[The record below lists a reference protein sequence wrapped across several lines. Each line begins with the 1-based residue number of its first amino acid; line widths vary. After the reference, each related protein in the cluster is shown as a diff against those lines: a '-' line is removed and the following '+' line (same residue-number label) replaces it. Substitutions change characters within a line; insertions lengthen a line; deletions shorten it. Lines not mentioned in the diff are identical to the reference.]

1 MTMNSTISSKNSA
14 DRKGYMNK
22 YLKTLE
28 LDKIL
33 QMLAEHASNAETRR
47 MALALR
53 PDNDLERVRYE
64 CLKTSQAL
72 ELSVQYGTPPF
83 SDFKDVTSAAARA
96 ASGAVISLR
105 DLMDIAVML
114 RQIKALADWYSHCE
128 NVETELS
135 YLFSR
140 LQPNDWLLEKL
151 ERSIISETEISDAA
165 SPELAAIRRKIN
177 KAGMQLRETLDKMV
191 KNKTTQQYLQES
203 SVTIRDGRFVLP
215 VKSEYRG
222 QVSGLIH
229 DTSATG
235 QTIFIEPMAIVEANN
250 DIRILE
256 GKEQEEIERII
267 RQLCRDC
274 GDYSEILKENYKVCT
289 ELNLYF
295 AKSNLAARL
304 KCSLPGITDDG
315 VIFLKKARHPLL
327 DRNKAVPIDLS
338 LGEDYQTLIITGPN
352 TGGKTVALKTAGL
365 LSAMVMCGLLIPV
378 ADGSRISLFD
388 HILADI
394 GDSQSIE
401 QNLSTFSSHTN
412 KVIEI
417 LGTADES
424 SLVLLDELG
433 SGTDPVE
440 GAALAVAIIRRLMS
454 SGAKVMVTTHY
465 QELKVFAID
474 SPDVENASCEFDI
487 DTLRPT
493 YRLIVGSPG
502 KSNAFA
508 ISESLGMPKDIID
521 DAKSSVSEA
530 NSRLEDVIG
539 KLEAARLELE
549 HQKDDI
555 SRLKAQTK
563 EHEETI
569 RKEREQLEAAKA
581 DEMEKARLRAMT
593 IIEQTKAESNELL
606 DELEKLRKEKDKKD
620 FSSNVS
626 GMKSRTKQ
634 SFNKMYDTAN
644 PVDGRDP
651 NEGYVL
657 PRKLKRGDTVYV
669 VDLQRKGIVSGEPD
683 GSDFVF
689 VQMGVM
695 KTKMNIS
702 RLRLEEPPKVT
713 VGNKPAKKNRNMNKV
728 GVKAE
733 RRGRMELD
741 IRGCACNDGVY
752 QLDSFIDQAVM
763 SNISTVTIIHGK
775 GTGLL
780 RSAVHKRLK
789 SHPSVK
795 SFRLGVFGEGEDGV
809 TVAELK

>member
-1 MTMNSTISSKNSA
+1 M
-14 DRKGYMNK
+14 DK

-33 QMLAEHASNAETRR
+33 DMLAELTSNEETRR
-47 MALALR
+47 MALEIR

-64 CLKTSQAL
+64 CLKTSQAFS
-72 ELSVQYGTPPF
+72 LSVQFGTPPF
-83 SDFKDVTSAAARA
+83 SNFKDISTVAARA

-105 DLMDIAVML
+105 DLMDIAAML

-151 ERSIISETEISDAA
+151 ERSIISDNEIADAA

-177 KAGMQLRETLDKMV
+177 RAGMRLRETLDKMI

-203 SVTIRDGRFVLP
+203 NVTIRDGRFVLP

-222 QVSGLIH
+222 QVSGLVH

-274 GDYSEILKENYKVCT
+274 GDYAEILTENYKVCT

-295 AKSNLAARL
+295 AKSNLAAKL
-304 KCSLPGITDDG
+304 NCSLPEITDDG
-315 VIFLKKARHPLL
+315 KMHLKKARHPLISKS
-327 DRNKAVPIDLS
+327 KAVPVDIS
-338 LGEDYQTLIITGPN
+338 LGEDYQALIITGPN
-352 TGGKTVALKTAGL
+352 TGGKTVSLKTAGL
-365 LSAMVMCGLLIPV
+365 LAAMTMCGLLIPC
-378 ADGSRISLFD
+378 ADGSSISVYD

-417 LGTADES
+417 LGTADEK

-440 GAALAVAIIRRLMS
+440 GAVLAISIIRRLMEN
-454 SGAKVMVTTHY
+454 GAKIMVTTHY

-474 SPDVENASCEFDI
+474 SSGVENASCEFDI
-487 DTLRPT
+487 ETLRPT

-508 ISESLGMPKDIID
+508 ISESLGMPSDIIS
-521 DAKSSVSEA
+521 DAKSRVSEA
-530 NSRLEDVIG
+530 NSRLEEVIG
-539 KLEAARLELE
+539 KLEASRIELE
-549 HQKDDI
+549 RQKEEI
-555 SRLKAQTK
+555 SRLRAETAA
-563 EHEETI
+563 HEEAI
-569 RKEREQLEAAKA
+569 RREREEIEAAKA
-581 DEMEKARLRAMT
+581 DELEKARLRAMT
-593 IIEQTKAESNELL
+593 IIEQTKAESNELI

-620 FSSNVS
+620 FSANVS
-626 GMKSRTKQ
+626 GMKSKTKQ

-644 PVDGRDP
+644 PVEKRDP

-657 PRKLKRGDTVYV
+657 PRKLRRGDTVYV
-669 VDLQRKGIVSGEPD
+669 VDLQRKGIISGDPD

-702 RLRLEEPPKVT
+702 RLRLEEPQKVT
-713 VGNKPAKKNRNMNKV
+713 VGSKPLRPNRKMNKI

-733 RRGRMELD
+733 RRGKMELD
-741 IRGCACNDGVY
+741 IRGCACDDGVY
-752 QLDSFIDQAVM
+752 QLDAFIDQAVM

-780 RSAVHKRLK
+780 RQAVHKRLK

-795 SFRLGVFGEGEDGV
+795 SFRLGLFGEGEDGV

>member
-1 MTMNSTISSKNSA
+1 
-14 DRKGYMNK
+14 MNK

-33 QMLAEHASNAETRR
+33 EMLAELASNEATRK
-47 MALALR
+47 MALELR
-53 PDNDLERVRYE
+53 PDCDLERVRYE

-72 ELSVQYGTPPF
+72 ELSVQFGTPPF
-83 SDFKDVTSAAARA
+83 SSFKDVTSTAARA
-96 ASGAVISLR
+96 RSGAVISLR
-105 DLMDIAVML
+105 DLMDIAAML
-114 RQIKALADWYSHCE
+114 RQIKGLADWYKHCE
-128 NVETELS
+128 NIETELS

-151 ERSIISETEISDAA
+151 ERSIISENEIADAA

-177 KAGMQLRETLDKMV
+177 RAGMQLRETLDKMV
-191 KNKTTQQYLQES
+191 KSKTTQQYLQES

-215 VKSEYRG
+215 VKSEHRS
-222 QVSGLIH
+222 QISGLIH

-250 DIRILE
+250 DIRILQ

-267 RQLCRDC
+267 CELCRDC
-274 GDYSEILKENYKVCT
+274 GDYADILAENYKICT

-295 AKSNLAARL
+295 AKSNLAAKL
-304 KCSLPGITDDG
+304 KCSLPEITDDG
-315 VIFLKKARHPLL
+315 KIYLKKARHPLI
-327 DRNKAVPIDLS
+327 DKNKAVPIELS
-338 LGEDYQTLIITGPN
+338 LGEEYRTLIITGPN

-365 LSAMVMCGLLIPV
+365 LSAMTMCGLLIPV
-378 ADGSRISLFD
+378 ADGSRISVFS

-417 LGTADES
+417 LGTADEN

-440 GAALAVAIIRRLMS
+440 GAALAIAVIRRLMEN
-454 SGAKVMVTTHY
+454 GAKIMVTTHY

-474 SPDVENASCEFDI
+474 SPNVQNASCEFDI
-487 DTLRPT
+487 ATLRPT

-508 ISESLGMPKDIID
+508 ISESLGMPSDIIE
-521 DAKSSVSEA
+521 DARSRVSDA
-530 NSRLEDVIG
+530 NTRLEEVIG
-539 KLEAARLELE
+539 KLEASRLELE
-549 HQKDDI
+549 REKEQIAKLRI
-555 SRLKAQTK
+555 EAQ
-563 EHEETI
+563 EHEKAL
-569 RKEREQLEAAKA
+569 RKEREELEAAKS
-581 DEMEKARLRAMT
+581 DELEKARLRAMT

-606 DELEKLRKEKDKKD
+606 DELEKLRREKDKKD

-626 GMKSRTKQ
+626 GMKSKAKQ
-634 SFNKMYDTAN
+634 SFNKMFDTAN
-644 PVDGRDP
+644 PVDKRDP

-669 VDLQRKGIVSGEPD
+669 VDLQRKGIISGDPD
-683 GSDFVF
+683 GSEFVF

-702 RLRLEEPPKVT
+702 RLRLEEPEKVT
-713 VGNKPAKKNRNMNKV
+713 YNNKNKPSRKVGRV

-733 RRGRMELD
+733 RRGKMELD
-741 IRGCACNDGVY
+741 IRGSACDDGVY
-752 QLDSFIDQAVM
+752 ELDAFIDQAVM

-780 RSAVHKRLK
+780 RKAVHQRLR

-795 SFRLGVFGEGEDGV
+795 NFRLGLFGEGEDGV
-809 TVAELK
+809 TVVELK

>member
-1 MTMNSTISSKNSA
+1 
-14 DRKGYMNK
+14 MNK

-33 QMLAEHASNAETRR
+33 EMLAVLTSNDAARKA
-47 MALALR
+47 ALALR
-53 PDNDLERVRYE
+53 PDSDLERTRYE

-72 ELSVQYGTPPF
+72 NLSVQFGTPPF
-83 SDFKDVTSAAARA
+83 SRFKDITSAAARA
-96 ASGAVISLR
+96 KSGAVISLR
-105 DLMDIAVML
+105 DLMDIAAML
-114 RQIKALADWYSHCE
+114 RQIKELADWYSRCE
-128 NVETELS
+128 NIETELS
-135 YLFSR
+135 YLFSQ
-140 LQPNDWLLEKL
+140 LQPNDWLLDKL
-151 ERSIISETEISDAA
+151 DRSIISDNEIADAA
-165 SPELAAIRRKIN
+165 SPELTAIRRKIN
-177 KAGMQLRETLDKMV
+177 RAGMQLRETLDKMI

-215 VKSEYRG
+215 VKSEYRS
-222 QVSGLIH
+222 QVSGLVH

-267 RQLCRDC
+267 RELCRDC
-274 GDYSEILKENYKVCT
+274 GDYADILCENYKICV

-304 KCSLPGITDDG
+304 NCSLPEITDDG
-315 VIFLKKARHPLL
+315 KINLKKARHPLL
-327 DRNKAVPIDLS
+327 DKDKAVPVNLS
-338 LGEDYQTLIITGPN
+338 LGEEYQSLIITGPN

-365 LSAMVMCGLLIPV
+365 LCAMIMCGLLIPV
-378 ADGSRISLFD
+378 ADGSRISVFK

-417 LGTADES
+417 LKTADEE

-440 GAALAVAIIRRLMS
+440 GAALAVSVIRRLMEN
-454 SGAKVMVTTHY
+454 GAKIMVTTHY

-487 DTLRPT
+487 KTLRPT

-508 ISESLGMPKDIID
+508 ISAGLGMPRDIIEDAKRRVD
-521 DAKSSVSEA
+521 DA
-530 NSRLEDVIG
+530 NMRLEEVIG
-539 KLEAARLELE
+539 KLEASRMELE
-549 HQKDDI
+549 KQKEDI
-555 SRLKAQTK
+555 SRLRAKSE
-563 EHEETI
+563 EHEAAL
-569 RKEREQLEAAKA
+569 RKEREELEAARS
-581 DEMEKARLRAMT
+581 EELEKARLRAMT

-606 DELEKLRKEKDKKD
+606 DELEKLRREKDKKE
-620 FSSNVS
+620 FSGNVS
-626 GMKSRTKQ
+626 SMKSKARQ

-644 PVDGRDP
+644 PVENRDFQD
-651 NEGYVL
+651 EYTL
-657 PRKLKRGDTVYV
+657 PRKLRRGDTVLV
-669 VDLQRKGIVSGEPD
+669 VDLNRKGIISGEPD
-683 GSDFVF
+683 GSDFVY

-702 RLRLEEPPKVT
+702 RLRLAESPKTIQTKRPV
-713 VGNKPAKKNRNMNKV
+713 RNMNKV
-728 GVKAE
+728 GIKAE
-733 RRGRMELD
+733 RRGKMELD
-741 IRGCACNDGVY
+741 IRGCACDDGVY
-752 QLDSFIDQAVM
+752 QLDAFIDQAVM

-789 SHPSVK
+789 SHPSIK
-795 SFRLGVFGEGEDGV
+795 NFRLGLFGEGEDGV

>member
-1 MTMNSTISSKNSA
+1 
-14 DRKGYMNK
+14 MNK

-33 QMLAEHASNAETRR
+33 DMLAELASNEATRK
-47 MALALR
+47 MALELR
-53 PDNDLERVRYE
+53 PDCDLERVRYE

-72 ELSVQYGTPPF
+72 ELSVQFGTPPF
-83 SDFKDVTSAAARA
+83 SNFKDITSTAARA
-96 ASGAVISLR
+96 KSGAVISLR
-105 DLMDIAVML
+105 DLMDIAAML
-114 RQIKALADWYSHCE
+114 RQIKGLADWYKHCE
-128 NVETELS
+128 NIETELS

-151 ERSIISETEISDAA
+151 ERSIISENEIADAA

-177 KAGMQLRETLDKMV
+177 RAGMQLRETLDKMV
-191 KNKTTQQYLQES
+191 KSKTTQQYLQES

-215 VKSEYRG
+215 VKSEHRG
-222 QVSGLIH
+222 QISGLIH

-250 DIRILE
+250 DIRILQ

-267 RQLCRDC
+267 CELCRDC
-274 GDYSEILKENYKVCT
+274 GDYADILAENYKVCT

-295 AKSNLAARL
+295 AKSNLAAKL
-304 KCSLPGITDDG
+304 NCSLPEITDDG
-315 VIFLKKARHPLL
+315 KIYLKKARHPLI
-327 DRNKAVPIDLS
+327 DKNKAVPIELS
-338 LGEDYQTLIITGPN
+338 LGEEYQTLIITGPN

-365 LSAMVMCGLLIPV
+365 LSAMTMCGLLIPV
-378 ADGSRISLFD
+378 ADGSRISVFS

-440 GAALAVAIIRRLMS
+440 GAALAIAVIRRLMEN
-454 SGAKVMVTTHY
+454 GAKIMVTTHY

-474 SPDVENASCEFDI
+474 SPSVQNASCEFDI
-487 DTLRPT
+487 ATLRPT

-508 ISESLGMPKDIID
+508 ISESLGMPSDIIE
-521 DAKSSVSEA
+521 DAKGRVSDA
-530 NSRLEDVIG
+530 NTRLEEVIG
-539 KLEAARLELE
+539 KLEASRLELE
-549 HQKDDI
+549 REKEQITKLRI
-555 SRLKAQTK
+555 QAQ
-563 EHEETI
+563 EHESAV
-569 RKEREQLEAAKA
+569 RKEREEIEAAKS
-581 DEMEKARLRAMT
+581 DELEKARLRAMT

-606 DELEKLRKEKDKKD
+606 DKLEKLRKEKDKKD

-626 GMKSRTKQ
+626 GMKSKTKQ
-634 SFNKMYDTAN
+634 SFNKMFDTAN
-644 PVDGRDP
+644 PVDKRDP

-669 VDLQRKGIVSGEPD
+669 VDLQRKGIISGDPD
-683 GSDFVF
+683 GSEFVF

-702 RLRLEEPPKVT
+702 RLRLEEPEKVT
-713 VGNKPAKKNRNMNKV
+713 YNNKNKPSRKVERV

-733 RRGRMELD
+733 RRGKMELD
-741 IRGCACNDGVY
+741 IRGSACDDGIY
-752 QLDSFIDQAVM
+752 ELDAFIDQAVM

-780 RSAVHKRLK
+780 RKAVHQRLR

-795 SFRLGVFGEGEDGV
+795 NFRLGLFGEGEDGV
-809 TVAELK
+809 TVVELK

>member
-1 MTMNSTISSKNSA
+1 
-14 DRKGYMNK
+14 MNK

-33 QMLAEHASNAETRR
+33 DMLSELASNEATRK
-47 MALALR
+47 MALELR
-53 PDNDLERVRYE
+53 PDCDLERVRYE

-72 ELSVQYGTPPF
+72 ELSVQFGTPPF
-83 SDFKDVTSAAARA
+83 SNFKDITSTAARA
-96 ASGAVISLR
+96 KSGAVISLR
-105 DLMDIAVML
+105 DLMDIAAML
-114 RQIKALADWYSHCE
+114 RQIKGLADWYKHCE
-128 NVETELS
+128 NIETELS

-151 ERSIISETEISDAA
+151 ERSIISENEIADAA

-177 KAGMQLRETLDKMV
+177 RAGMQLRETLDKMV
-191 KNKTTQQYLQES
+191 KSKITQQYLQES

-215 VKSEYRG
+215 VKSEHRG
-222 QVSGLIH
+222 QISGLIH

-250 DIRILE
+250 DIRILQ

-267 RQLCRDC
+267 CELCRDC
-274 GDYSEILKENYKVCT
+274 GDYADILAENYKVCT

-295 AKSNLAARL
+295 AKSNLAAKL
-304 KCSLPGITDDG
+304 NCSLPEITDDG
-315 VIFLKKARHPLL
+315 KIYLKKARHPLI
-327 DRNKAVPIDLS
+327 DKNKAVPIELS
-338 LGEDYQTLIITGPN
+338 LGEEYQTLIITGPN

-365 LSAMVMCGLLIPV
+365 LSAMTMCGLLIPV
-378 ADGSRISLFD
+378 ADGSRISVFS

-440 GAALAVAIIRRLMS
+440 GAALAIAVIRRLMEN
-454 SGAKVMVTTHY
+454 GAKIMVTTHY

-474 SPDVENASCEFDI
+474 SPSVQNASCEFDI
-487 DTLRPT
+487 STLRPT

-508 ISESLGMPKDIID
+508 ISESLGMPSDIIE
-521 DAKSSVSEA
+521 DAKGRVSDA
-530 NSRLEDVIG
+530 NTRLEEVIG
-539 KLEAARLELE
+539 KLEASRLELE
-549 HQKDDI
+549 REKEQITKLRI
-555 SRLKAQTK
+555 QAQ
-563 EHEETI
+563 EHESAV
-569 RKEREQLEAAKA
+569 RKEREEIEAAKS
-581 DEMEKARLRAMT
+581 DELEKARLRAMT

-626 GMKSRTKQ
+626 GMKSKTKQ
-634 SFNKMYDTAN
+634 SFNKMFDTAN
-644 PVDGRDP
+644 PVDKRDP

-669 VDLQRKGIVSGEPD
+669 VDLQRKGIISGEPD
-683 GSDFVF
+683 GSEFVF

-702 RLRLEEPPKVT
+702 RLRLEEPEKVT
-713 VGNKPAKKNRNMNKV
+713 YNNKNKPSRKVGRV

-733 RRGRMELD
+733 RRGKMELD
-741 IRGCACNDGVY
+741 IRGSACDDGIY
-752 QLDSFIDQAVM
+752 ELDAFIDQAVM

-780 RSAVHKRLK
+780 RKAVHQRLR

-795 SFRLGVFGEGEDGV
+795 NFRLGLFGEGEDGV
-809 TVAELK
+809 TVVELK

>member
-1 MTMNSTISSKNSA
+1 
-14 DRKGYMNK
+14 MNK

-33 QMLAEHASNAETRR
+33 EMLAELTSNEETRK

-53 PDNDLERVRYE
+53 PDCDLKRTRYE
-64 CLKTSQAL
+64 CLKTFQAFN
-72 ELSVQYGTPPF
+72 LSVQFGTPPF
-83 SDFKDVTSAAARA
+83 SSFKDITSTAARA
-96 ASGAVISLR
+96 KSGAVISLR
-105 DLMDIAVML
+105 DLMDIAAML
-114 RQIKALADWYSHCE
+114 RQIKGLSDWYGHCE
-128 NVETELS
+128 NMETELS

-140 LQPNDWLLEKL
+140 LKPNDWLLEKL
-151 ERSIISETEISDAA
+151 ERSIISDNEIADAA

-177 KAGMQLRETLDKMV
+177 RAGMQLRETLDKMI
-191 KNKTTQQYLQES
+191 KNKTTQQYLQEN
-203 SVTIRDGRFVLP
+203 SVTLRDGRFVLP
-215 VKSEYRG
+215 VKSEHRG
-222 QVSGLIH
+222 QISGLVH

-267 RQLCRDC
+267 RELCHDC
-274 GDYSEILKENYKVCT
+274 GDYADILCENYKICV

-295 AKSNLAARL
+295 AKSNLAAKL
-304 KCSLPGITDDG
+304 NCSLPEITNDG
-315 VIFLKKARHPLL
+315 KINLKKARHPLL
-327 DRNKAVPIDLS
+327 DKNKAVPVNLS
-338 LGEDYQTLIITGPN
+338 IGEEYQALIITGPN

-365 LSAMVMCGLLIPV
+365 LCAMTMCGLLIPT
-378 ADGSRISLFD
+378 ADGSKISVFS

-417 LGTADES
+417 LKTADEN

-440 GAALAVAIIRRLMS
+440 GAALAVSIIRRLMEN
-454 SGAKVMVTTHY
+454 GAKLMVTTHY

-474 SPDVENASCEFDI
+474 NPDVQNASCEFDI
-487 DTLRPT
+487 KTLRPT

-508 ISESLGMPKDIID
+508 ISAGLGMPEDIIQDAKLRVD
-521 DAKSSVSEA
+521 DA
-530 NSRLEDVIG
+530 NTRLEEVIG
-539 KLEAARLELE
+539 KLEASRLELE
-549 HQKDDI
+549 RQKEEI
-555 SRLKAQTK
+555 SRLRA
-563 EHEETI
+563 EAEDHERML
-569 RKEREQLEAAKA
+569 RKEREELEASRL
-581 DEMEKARLRAMT
+581 EELEKARLRAMT

-606 DELEKLRKEKDKKD
+606 NELESLRREKDKKD
-620 FSSNVS
+620 FSANVS
-626 GMKSRTKQ
+626 SMKSKSKQ

-644 PVDGRDP
+644 PVDSRSIQ
-651 NEGYVL
+651 EEYVL
-657 PRKLKRGDTVYV
+657 PRKLKRGDTVFV
-669 VDLQRKGIVSGEPD
+669 VDLNRKGIISGDPD
-683 GSDFVF
+683 GSDFVY

-702 RLRLEEPPKVT
+702 RLRLEEPQK
-713 VGNKPAKKNRNMNKV
+713 NIQKKHPVRNMNKV

-733 RRGRMELD
+733 RRGKMELD
-741 IRGCACNDGVY
+741 IRGCACDDGVY
-752 QLDSFIDQAVM
+752 QLDAFIDQAVM
-763 SNISTVTIIHGK
+763 SNISTITIIHGK

-780 RSAVHKRLK
+780 RTAVHRRLR

-795 SFRLGVFGEGEDGV
+795 NFRLGLFGEGEDGV
-809 TVAELK
+809 TVVELK

>member
-1 MTMNSTISSKNSA
+1 
-14 DRKGYMNK
+14 MNK

-33 QMLAEHASNAETRR
+33 QMLASHASNAETRR
-47 MALALR
+47 MALELR

-83 SDFKDVTSAAARA
+83 SDFKDVTSSAAHA

-105 DLMDIAVML
+105 DLMDIAAML
-114 RQIKALADWYSHCE
+114 RQIKGLADWYAHCE
-128 NVETELS
+128 NAETELS

-140 LQPNDWLLEKL
+140 LQPNEWLLEKL
-151 ERSIISETEISDAA
+151 ERSIISDTEIADAA

-203 SVTIRDGRFVLP
+203 NVTIRDGRFVLP

-267 RQLCRDC
+267 RELCRDC
-274 GDYSEILKENYKVCT
+274 GDYAEILSENYKVCT

-295 AKSNLAARL
+295 AKSNLAAKL
-304 KCSLPGITDDG
+304 KCSLPEITDDG
-315 VIFLKKARHPLL
+315 RIFLKKARHPLL
-327 DRNKAVPIDLS
+327 NQQKAVPIDLS

-365 LSAMVMCGLLIPV
+365 LSAMTMCGLLIPV
-378 ADGSRISLFD
+378 SDGSRISVFD

-417 LGTADES
+417 LGAADEK

-440 GAALAVAIIRRLMS
+440 GAALAVSIIRRLMS
-454 SGAKVMVTTHY
+454 SGAKIMVTTHY

-474 SPDVENASCEFDI
+474 SENVENASCEFDI
-487 DTLRPT
+487 ETLRPT
-493 YRLIVGSPG
+493 YRIIVGSPG

-508 ISESLGMPKDIID
+508 ISESLGMPRDIIE
-521 DAKSSVSEA
+521 DAKASVSEA

-539 KLEAARLELE
+539 KLEASRLELE
-549 HQKDDI
+549 HQKDEI
-555 SRLKAQTK
+555 ERLRAQTA
-563 EHEETI
+563 EHEAAV
-569 RKEREQLEAAKA
+569 RKEREELEAAKA
-581 DEMEKARLRAMT
+581 EEMEKARLRAMT
-593 IIEQTKAESNELL
+593 IIEQTKAESNELIT
-606 DELEKLRKEKDKKD
+606 ELEKLRKEKDKKD
-620 FSSNVS
+620 FSANVS
-626 GMKSRTKQ
+626 GMKSRTRQ
-634 SFNKMYDTAN
+634 SFNKMYDNAN
-644 PVDGRDP
+644 PVDGKDA

-683 GSDFVF
+683 GSGSVF

-695 KTKMNIS
+695 KTKIDIS
-702 RLRLEEPPKVT
+702 RLRLEETPKAVS
-713 VGNKPAKKNRNMNKV
+713 NKPAQRGRKMNKV
-728 GVKAE
+728 GVKVE
-733 RRGRMELD
+733 RRGTMELD
-741 IRGCACNDGVY
+741 IRGFTCDDGVY
-752 QLDSFIDQAVM
+752 QLDSFIDRAVM
-763 SNISTVTIIHGK
+763 SNISTITIIHGK

-780 RSAVHKRLK
+780 REAVHRRLK
-789 SHPSVK
+789 NHPSVK
-795 SFRLGVFGEGEDGV
+795 SFRLGAFGEGEDGV
-809 TVAELK
+809 TVVELK

>member
-1 MTMNSTISSKNSA
+1 
-14 DRKGYMNK
+14 MNK
-22 YLKTLE
+22 YLRTLE

-33 QMLAEHASNAETRR
+33 AMLAEHTSNEETRR
-47 MALALR
+47 MALAVR
-53 PDNDLERVRYE
+53 PYDDLQTIRNE
-64 CLKTSQAL
+64 CRKVSQAL
-72 ELSVQYGTPPF
+72 ELSVQFGTPPF
-83 SDFKDVTSAAARA
+83 SNFKDVSTSAARA
-96 ASGAVISLR
+96 KSGAVISLR
-105 DLMDIAVML
+105 DLMDIAAML
-114 RQIKALADWYSHCE
+114 RQIKGLSDWYSHCE
-128 NVETELS
+128 NVETDLD

-140 LQPNDWLLEKL
+140 LSPNDWLLEKL
-151 ERSIISETEISDAA
+151 ERSIISDTEISDAA

-177 KAGMQLRETLDKMV
+177 RAEIQLRETLDKMI

-250 DIRILE
+250 DIRLLE

-267 RQLCRDC
+267 AELCRDC
-274 GDYSEILKENYKVCT
+274 GDYADILCENYKICT

-304 KCSLPGITDDG
+304 RCTLPEINDDG
-315 VIFLKKARHPLL
+315 RVHLKKARHPLI

-338 LGEDYQTLIITGPN
+338 LGEDYQALIITGPN
-352 TGGKTVALKTAGL
+352 TGGKTVALKTLGL
-365 LSAMVMCGLLIPV
+365 LSAMTMCGLLIPV
-378 ADGSRISLFD
+378 SDGSSITIFS

-417 LGTADES
+417 INTADER

-440 GAALAVAIIRRLMS
+440 GAALAVAVIKRLMDN
-454 SGAKVMVTTHY
+454 GARIMVTTHY
-465 QELKVFAID
+465 QELKVFAIN

-487 DTLRPT
+487 ETLRPT

-508 ISESLGMPKDIID
+508 ISESLGMPSDIIAEAKTLVS
-521 DAKSSVSEA
+521 DA
-530 NSRLEDVIG
+530 NTQLEEVIG
-539 KLEAARLELE
+539 KLEETRLELE
-549 HQKDDI
+549 RQKDDI
-555 SRLKAQTK
+555 VRLKRQAQ
-563 EHEETI
+563 EHEEAV
-569 RKEREQLEAAKA
+569 RKEREELEKAKSA
-581 DEMEKARLRAMT
+581 ELEKARMRAMT

-606 DELEKLRKEKDKKD
+606 DELEKLRREKEKKN
-620 FSSNVS
+620 FSENVS

-644 PVDGRDP
+644 PVDKRDP
-651 NEGYVL
+651 NADYVL
-657 PRKLKRGDTVYV
+657 PRKLRRGDTVYV

-702 RLRLEEPPKVT
+702 RLRLEEPEKVEFKNKSVKK
-713 VGNKPAKKNRNMNKV
+713 VGRV

-733 RRGRMELD
+733 RRGKMELD
-741 IRGCACNDGVY
+741 IRGCACDDGVY
-752 QLDSFIDQAVM
+752 QLDSFIDRAVM

-780 RSAVHKRLK
+780 RSAVHQRLK

-795 SFRLGVFGEGEDGV
+795 TFRLGLFGEGEDGV
-809 TVAELK
+809 TIAELK

>member
-1 MTMNSTISSKNSA
+1 M
-14 DRKGYMNK
+14 DK

-33 QMLAEHASNAETRR
+33 EMLAELTSNEETRR
-47 MALALR
+47 MALAIR
-53 PDNDLERVRYE
+53 PDTDLAAVRRE
-64 CLKTSQAL
+64 CLKTSQAFS
-72 ELSVQYGTPPF
+72 LSVQFGTPPF
-83 SDFKDVTSAAARA
+83 SNFKDICSSAARA
-96 ASGAVISLR
+96 KSGAVISLR
-105 DLMDIAVML
+105 DLMDIAAML
-114 RQIKALADWYSHCE
+114 RQIKSLADWYDHCE
-128 NVETELS
+128 GVETELD

-140 LQPNDWLLEKL
+140 LMPNDWLLEKL

-177 KAGMQLRETLDKMV
+177 RAGMQLRETLDKMIR
-191 KNKTTQQYLQES
+191 NKTTQQYLQES
-203 SVTIRDGRFVLP
+203 TVTIRDGRFVLP

-222 QVSGLIH
+222 QVAGLIH

-250 DIRILE
+250 DIRLLE

-267 RQLCRDC
+267 RELCGNC
-274 GDYSEILKENYKVCT
+274 GEYADILCENYRICT

-295 AKSNLAARL
+295 AKSNLAAKL
-304 KCSLPGITDDG
+304 NCSLPEITDDG
-315 VIFLKKARHPLL
+315 SMHLKKARHPLI
-327 DRNKAVPIDLS
+327 DRKKAVPVELS

-365 LSAMVMCGLLIPV
+365 LSAMTMCGLLIPV
-378 ADGSRISLFD
+378 ADGSRISVFR

-417 LGTADES
+417 LDTADEN

-440 GAALAVAIIRRLMS
+440 GAALAVSIIRRLMS
-454 SGAKVMVTTHY
+454 SGAKIMVTTHY

-474 SPDVENASCEFDI
+474 SEGVENASCEFDI
-487 DTLRPT
+487 ETLRPT

-508 ISESLGMPKDIID
+508 ISESLGMPKDIIE
-521 DAKSSVSEA
+521 DAKARVSDA
-530 NSRLEDVIG
+530 NIRLEDVIG
-539 KLEAARLELE
+539 KLDAARIELE
-549 HQKDDI
+549 RQNEDI
-555 SRLKAQTK
+555 SRLRA
-563 EHEETI
+563 EAAAHEEAV
-569 RKEREQLEAAKA
+569 RREKEELERFKA
-581 DEMEKARLRAMT
+581 DELEKARQRAMT

-606 DELEKLRKEKDKKD
+606 DELDRLRKEKDKKD
-620 FSSNVS
+620 FSENVS

-644 PVDGRDP
+644 PVAKQDP
-651 NEGYVL
+651 NADYKL
-657 PRKLKRGDTVYV
+657 PRKLRRGDTVYV
-669 VDLQRKGIVSGEPD
+669 VDLQRKGIISGDPD
-683 GSDFVF
+683 GSEFVY

-702 RLRLEEPPKVT
+702 RLRLEEPDKVT
-713 VGNKPAKKNRNMNKV
+713 YSGKPAKPARKMNKV

-733 RRGRMELD
+733 RRGKMELD
-741 IRGCACNDGVY
+741 IRGCACDDGVY
-752 QLDSFIDQAVM
+752 QLDQFIDQAVM
-763 SNISTVTIIHGK
+763 SNISTIYIIHGK

-780 RSAVHKRLK
+780 RKAVQQRLK
-789 SHPSVK
+789 THPSIK
-795 SFRLGVFGEGEDGV
+795 SFRLGVYGEGEDGV

>member
-1 MTMNSTISSKNSA
+1 
-14 DRKGYMNK
+14 MNK

-33 QMLAEHASNAETRR
+33 EMLAQQASNEETKR
-47 MALALR
+47 MALSVR
-53 PDNDLERVRYE
+53 PDSDLERVKYE
-64 CLKTSQAL
+64 NLKTNQAFM
-72 ELSVQYGTPPF
+72 LSVQFGTPPF
-83 SDFKDVTSAAARA
+83 TNFKDISSAAARA
-96 ASGAVISLR
+96 KSGAVISLR
-105 DLMDIAVML
+105 DLMDIALML
-114 RQIKALADWYSHCE
+114 RQIRDLDKWYSGCE

-135 YLFSR
+135 YLFSQ
-140 LQPNDWLLEKL
+140 LSPNEYLLEKL

-177 KAGMQLRETLDKMV
+177 RAGMQLRETLDKMV

-203 SVTIRDGRFVLP
+203 NVTIRDGRFVLP
-215 VKSEYRG
+215 VKSEYRT
-222 QVSGLIH
+222 QVSGLVH

-235 QTIFIEPMAIVEANN
+235 QTIFIEPMAIVETNN
-250 DIRILE
+250 DIRILQ

-267 RQLCRDC
+267 RELCRETGEYADVLC
-274 GDYSEILKENYKVCT
+274 ANYKVCA

-295 AKSNLAARL
+295 AKSNLAAKL
-304 KCSLPGITDDG
+304 NCSMPNITDDG
-315 VIFLKKARHPLL
+315 VISLKKARHPLL
-327 DRNKAVPIDLS
+327 DKKKAVPIDLNI
-338 LGEDYQTLIITGPN
+338 GKDYQALIITGPN

-365 LSAMVMCGLLIPV
+365 LAAMTMCGLLIPV
-378 ADGSRISLFD
+378 ADGSSISVFEN
-388 HILADI
+388 ILVDI

-401 QNLSTFSSHTN
+401 QNLSTFSAHTN

-417 LGTADES
+417 INTADEN

-440 GAALAVAIIRRLMS
+440 GAALAVSIIRRLMFNQ
-454 SGAKVMVTTHY
+454 AKLMVTTHY

-487 DTLRPT
+487 ETLKPT

-508 ISESLGMPKDIID
+508 ISESLGMPKDIIE
-521 DAKSSVSEA
+521 DAKSRVSEA
-530 NSRLEDVIG
+530 NTRLEEVIG
-539 KLEAARLELE
+539 KLESSRIELE
-549 HQKDDI
+549 KQKAEI
-555 SRLKAQTK
+555 QRLKNETA
-563 EHEETI
+563 EHEQAI
-569 RKEREQLEAAKA
+569 RLQREEIEKTKA
-581 DEMEKARLRAMT
+581 DELEKARLRAMT
-593 IIEQTKAESNELL
+593 IIEQTKAESNELI
-606 DELEKLRKEKDKKD
+606 DELEKLRKEKDKKS
-620 FSSNVS
+620 FSADVA
-626 GMKSRTKQ
+626 GMKSRTRQ

-644 PVDGRDP
+644 PLDKRDL

-657 PRKLKRGDTVYV
+657 PRKLRRGDTVYV
-669 VDLQRKGIVSGEPD
+669 VDLQRKGTVASEPD
-683 GSDFVF
+683 GDFVF

-702 RLRLEEPPKVT
+702 RLRLEETSKVT
-713 VGNKPAKKNRNMNKV
+713 VGGKSSAKRRNVGKV

-733 RRGRMELD
+733 RRGSMELD
-741 IRGCACNDGVY
+741 IRGCACDDGVY
-752 QLDSFIDQAVM
+752 QLDAFIDRAVM

-780 RSAVHKRLK
+780 RKAVHQRLK

-795 SFRLGVFGEGEDGV
+795 NFRLGLFGEGEDGV
-809 TVAELK
+809 TIAELK

>member
-1 MTMNSTISSKNSA
+1 
-14 DRKGYMNK
+14 MNK
-22 YLKTLE
+22 YLRTLE

-33 QMLAEHASNAETRR
+33 AMLAEHTSNEETRR
-47 MALALR
+47 MALAVR
-53 PDNDLERVRYE
+53 PYDDLQTIRNE
-64 CLKTSQAL
+64 CRKVSQAL
-72 ELSVQYGTPPF
+72 SLSVQFGTPPF
-83 SDFKDVTSAAARA
+83 SSFKDVSTSAARA
-96 ASGAVISLR
+96 KSGAVISLR
-105 DLMDIAVML
+105 DLMDIAAML
-114 RQIKALADWYSHCE
+114 RQIKGLADWYSHCE
-128 NVETELS
+128 NVETDLD

-140 LQPNDWLLEKL
+140 LSPNDWLLEKL
-151 ERSIISETEISDAA
+151 ERSIISDTEISDAA

-177 KAGMQLRETLDKMV
+177 RAEIQLRETLDKMI

-250 DIRILE
+250 DIRLLE

-267 RQLCRDC
+267 AELCRDC
-274 GDYSEILKENYKVCT
+274 GDYADILCENYKICT

-304 KCSLPGITDDG
+304 NCTLPEINDDG
-315 VIFLKKARHPLL
+315 RVHLKKARHPLI
-327 DRNKAVPIDLS
+327 DKNKAVPIGLS
-338 LGEDYQTLIITGPN
+338 LGEDYQALIITGPN
-352 TGGKTVALKTAGL
+352 TGGKTVALKTLGL
-365 LSAMVMCGLLIPV
+365 LSAMTMCGLLIPV
-378 ADGSRISLFD
+378 SDGSSITIFS

-417 LGTADES
+417 INTADER

-440 GAALAVAIIRRLMS
+440 GAALAVAVIKRLMDN
-454 SGAKVMVTTHY
+454 GARIMVTTHY
-465 QELKVFAID
+465 QELKVFAIN

-487 DTLRPT
+487 ETLRPT

-508 ISESLGMPKDIID
+508 ISESLGMPSDIIAEAKTLVS
-521 DAKSSVSEA
+521 DA
-530 NSRLEDVIG
+530 NTQLEEVIG
-539 KLEAARLELE
+539 KLEETRLELE
-549 HQKDDI
+549 RQKDDI
-555 SRLKAQTK
+555 VRLKRQAQ
-563 EHEETI
+563 EHEEAV
-569 RKEREQLEAAKA
+569 RKEREELEKAKSA
-581 DEMEKARLRAMT
+581 ELEKARMRAMT

-606 DELEKLRKEKDKKD
+606 DELEKLRKEKEKKN
-620 FSSNVS
+620 FSENVS

-644 PVDGRDP
+644 PVDNRDP
-651 NEGYVL
+651 NADYVL
-657 PRKLKRGDTVYV
+657 PRKLRRGDTVYV

-702 RLRLEEPPKVT
+702 RLRLEEPEKVEFRNKSVKK
-713 VGNKPAKKNRNMNKV
+713 VGRV

-733 RRGRMELD
+733 RRGKMELD
-741 IRGCACNDGVY
+741 IRGCACDDGVY
-752 QLDSFIDQAVM
+752 QLDSFIDRAVM

-780 RSAVHKRLK
+780 RSAVHQRLK

-795 SFRLGVFGEGEDGV
+795 TFRLGLFGEGEDGV
-809 TVAELK
+809 TIAELK

>member
-1 MTMNSTISSKNSA
+1 
-14 DRKGYMNK
+14 MNK

-33 QMLAEHASNAETRR
+33 EMLAELTSNEETRK

-53 PDNDLERVRYE
+53 PDCDLERTRYE
-64 CLKTSQAL
+64 CLKTFQAFN
-72 ELSVQYGTPPF
+72 LSVQFGTPPF
-83 SDFKDVTSAAARA
+83 SNFKDITSTAARA
-96 ASGAVISLR
+96 KSGAVISLR
-105 DLMDIAVML
+105 DLMDIAAML
-114 RQIKALADWYSHCE
+114 RQIKGLSDWYGHCE
-128 NVETELS
+128 NMETELS

-140 LQPNDWLLEKL
+140 LKPNDWLLEKL
-151 ERSIISETEISDAA
+151 ERSIISDNEIADAA

-177 KAGMQLRETLDKMV
+177 RAGMQLRETLDKMI
-191 KNKTTQQYLQES
+191 KNKTTQQYLQEN
-203 SVTIRDGRFVLP
+203 SVTLRDGRFVLP
-215 VKSEYRG
+215 VKSEHRG
-222 QVSGLIH
+222 QISGLVH

-267 RQLCRDC
+267 RELCHDC
-274 GDYSEILKENYKVCT
+274 GDYADILCENYKICV

-295 AKSNLAARL
+295 AKSNLAAKL
-304 KCSLPGITDDG
+304 NCSLPEITNDG
-315 VIFLKKARHPLL
+315 KINLKKARHPLL
-327 DRNKAVPIDLS
+327 DKNKAVPVNLS
-338 LGEDYQTLIITGPN
+338 IGEEYQALIITGPN

-365 LSAMVMCGLLIPV
+365 LCAMTMCGLLIPT
-378 ADGSRISLFD
+378 ADGSKISVFS

-417 LGTADES
+417 LKTADEN

-440 GAALAVAIIRRLMS
+440 GAALAVSIIRRLMEN
-454 SGAKVMVTTHY
+454 GAKLMVTTHY

-474 SPDVENASCEFDI
+474 NPDVQSASCEFDI
-487 DTLRPT
+487 KTLRPT

-508 ISESLGMPKDIID
+508 ISAGLGMPEDIIQDAKLRVD
-521 DAKSSVSEA
+521 DA
-530 NSRLEDVIG
+530 NTRLEEVIG
-539 KLEAARLELE
+539 KLEASRLELE
-549 HQKDDI
+549 RQKEEI
-555 SRLKAQTK
+555 SRLRA
-563 EHEETI
+563 EAEDHERML
-569 RKEREQLEAAKA
+569 RKEREELEASRL
-581 DEMEKARLRAMT
+581 EELEKARLRAMT

-606 DELEKLRKEKDKKD
+606 NELESLRREKDKKD
-620 FSSNVS
+620 FSVNVS
-626 GMKSRTKQ
+626 SMKSKSKQ

-644 PVDGRDP
+644 PVDSRSTQ
-651 NEGYVL
+651 EEYVL
-657 PRKLKRGDTVYV
+657 PRKLKRGDTVFV
-669 VDLQRKGIVSGEPD
+669 VDLNRKGIISGDPD
-683 GSDFVF
+683 GSDFVY

-702 RLRLEEPPKVT
+702 RLRLEEPQK
-713 VGNKPAKKNRNMNKV
+713 NIQKKHPVRNMNKV

-733 RRGRMELD
+733 RRGKMELD
-741 IRGCACNDGVY
+741 IRGCACDDGVY
-752 QLDSFIDQAVM
+752 QLDAFIDQAVM
-763 SNISTVTIIHGK
+763 SNISTITIIHGK

-780 RSAVHKRLK
+780 RTAVHRRLK

-795 SFRLGVFGEGEDGV
+795 NFRLGLFGEGEDGV
-809 TVAELK
+809 TVVELK

>member
-1 MTMNSTISSKNSA
+1 
-14 DRKGYMNK
+14 MNK

-33 QMLAEHASNAETRR
+33 DMLAELASNEETRR
-47 MALALR
+47 MALSIK
-53 PDNDLERVRYE
+53 PDCDLERVRYE
-64 CLKTSQAL
+64 NKKTAQAL
-72 ELSVQYGTPPF
+72 DLSVQFGTPHF
-83 SDFKDVTSAAARA
+83 TNFKDITSTAARA
-96 ASGAVISLR
+96 KSGAVISLR
-105 DLMDIAVML
+105 DLMDIAEML
-114 RQIKALADWYSHCE
+114 RQIKSLSDWYSHCE

-140 LQPNDWLLEKL
+140 LMPNDWLLEKL
-151 ERSIISETEISDAA
+151 ERSIVSEEEIADAA

-177 KAGMQLRETLDKMV
+177 RAGMQLRETLDKMM
-191 KNKTTQQYLQES
+191 KNQSIQKCLQES
-203 SVTIRDGRFVLP
+203 NVTIRDGRFVLP

-222 QVSGLIH
+222 QISGLVH

-256 GKEQEEIERII
+256 GREQEEIERII
-267 RQLCRDC
+267 RELCSDC
-274 GDYSEILKENYKVCT
+274 GQYADILCENYKVCV

-295 AKSNLAARL
+295 AKANLAAKL
-304 KCSLPGITDDG
+304 NCSLPEITDDG
-315 VIFLKKARHPLL
+315 KINLKKARHPLI
-327 DRNKAVPIDLS
+327 DRKKAVPINLS
-338 LGEDYQTLIITGPN
+338 LGEDYQALIITGPN
-352 TGGKTVALKTAGL
+352 TGGKTVSLKTAGL
-365 LSAMVMCGLLIPV
+365 LSAMTMCGLLIPA
-378 ADGSRISLFD
+378 ADGSRISVFRN
-388 HILADI
+388 ILVDI

-440 GAALAVAIIRRLMS
+440 GAALAVSIIRRLMS
-454 SGAKVMVTTHY
+454 TGARLMVTTHY

-474 SPDVENASCEFDI
+474 CPDVENASCEFDI
-487 DTLRPT
+487 ETLRPT

-508 ISESLGMPKDIID
+508 ISESLGMPSDVI
-521 DAKSSVSEA
+521 AEARAMVSEG
-530 NSRLEDVIG
+530 NSRLEEVIS
-539 KLEAARLELE
+539 KLEASRLELE
-549 HQKDDI
+549 RQKDEI
-555 SRLKAQTK
+555 RRLKSEA
-563 EHEETI
+563 EENA
-569 RKEREQLEAAKA
+569 RAVRRERDELEKAKNV
-581 DEMEKARLRAMT
+581 ELENARLRAMS
-593 IIEQTKAESNELL
+593 IIEATKAESNELI

-626 GMKSRTKQ
+626 GMKSRTRQ

-644 PVDGRDP
+644 PVEKRDL

-657 PRKLKRGDTVYV
+657 PRKLRRGDTVYIPE
-669 VDLQRKGIVSGEPD
+669 LGRKGIISGEPD

-702 RLRLEEPPKVT
+702 KLRLEETEKVT
-713 VGNKPAKKNRNMNKV
+713 YKNRSARKVGKV

-733 RRGRMELD
+733 RRGKMELD
-741 IRGCACNDGVY
+741 IRGCACDDGIY
-752 QLDSFIDQAVM
+752 QLDAFIDNAVM
-763 SNISTVTIIHGK
+763 SNISTITIIHGK
-775 GTGLL
+775 GTGVL

-789 SHPSVK
+789 AHPSVK

>member
-1 MTMNSTISSKNSA
+1 
-14 DRKGYMNK
+14 MNK
-22 YLKTLE
+22 YLRTLE

-33 QMLAEHASNAETRR
+33 AMLAEHTSNEETRR
-47 MALALR
+47 MALAVR
-53 PDNDLERVRYE
+53 PYDDLQTIRNE
-64 CLKTSQAL
+64 CRKVSQAL
-72 ELSVQYGTPPF
+72 SLSVQFGTPPF
-83 SDFKDVTSAAARA
+83 SSFKDVSTSAARA
-96 ASGAVISLR
+96 KSGAVISLR
-105 DLMDIAVML
+105 DLMDIAAML
-114 RQIKALADWYSHCE
+114 RQIKGLADWYSHCE
-128 NVETELS
+128 NVETDLD

-140 LQPNDWLLEKL
+140 LSPNDWLLEKL
-151 ERSIISETEISDAA
+151 ERSIISDTEISDAA

-177 KAGMQLRETLDKMV
+177 RAEIQLRETLDKMI

-250 DIRILE
+250 DIRLLE

-267 RQLCRDC
+267 AELCRDC
-274 GDYSEILKENYKVCT
+274 GDYADILCENYKICT

-304 KCSLPGITDDG
+304 NCTLPEINDDG
-315 VIFLKKARHPLL
+315 RVHLKKARHPLI
-327 DRNKAVPIDLS
+327 DKNKAVPIDLS
-338 LGEDYQTLIITGPN
+338 LGEDYQALIITGPN
-352 TGGKTVALKTAGL
+352 TGGKTVALKTLGL
-365 LSAMVMCGLLIPV
+365 LSAMTMCGLLIPV
-378 ADGSRISLFD
+378 SDGSSITIFS

-417 LGTADES
+417 INTADER

-440 GAALAVAIIRRLMS
+440 GAALAVAVIKRLMDN
-454 SGAKVMVTTHY
+454 GARIMVTTHY
-465 QELKVFAID
+465 QELKVFAIN

-487 DTLRPT
+487 ETLRPT

-508 ISESLGMPKDIID
+508 ISESLGMPSDIIAEAKTLVS
-521 DAKSSVSEA
+521 DA
-530 NSRLEDVIG
+530 NTQLEEVIG
-539 KLEAARLELE
+539 KLEETRLELE
-549 HQKDDI
+549 RQKDDI
-555 SRLKAQTK
+555 VRLKRQAQ
-563 EHEETI
+563 EHEEAV
-569 RKEREQLEAAKA
+569 RKEREELEKAKSA
-581 DEMEKARLRAMT
+581 ELEKARMRAMT

-606 DELEKLRKEKDKKD
+606 DELEKLRKEKEKKN
-620 FSSNVS
+620 FSENVS

-644 PVDGRDP
+644 PVDNRDP
-651 NEGYVL
+651 NADYVL
-657 PRKLKRGDTVYV
+657 PRKLRRGDTVYV

-702 RLRLEEPPKVT
+702 RLRLEEPEKVEFRNKSVKK
-713 VGNKPAKKNRNMNKV
+713 VGRV

-733 RRGRMELD
+733 RRGKMELD
-741 IRGCACNDGVY
+741 IRGCACDDGVY
-752 QLDSFIDQAVM
+752 QLDSFIDRAVM

-780 RSAVHKRLK
+780 RSAVHQRLK

-795 SFRLGVFGEGEDGV
+795 TFRLGLFGKGEDGV
-809 TVAELK
+809 TIAELK

>member
-1 MTMNSTISSKNSA
+1 
-14 DRKGYMNK
+14 MNK

-33 QMLAEHASNAETRR
+33 EMLAELTSNEETRK

-53 PDNDLERVRYE
+53 PDCDLERTRYE
-64 CLKTSQAL
+64 CLKTFQAFN
-72 ELSVQYGTPPF
+72 LSVQFGTPPF
-83 SDFKDVTSAAARA
+83 SNFKDITSTAARA
-96 ASGAVISLR
+96 KSGAVISLR
-105 DLMDIAVML
+105 DLMDIAAML
-114 RQIKALADWYSHCE
+114 RQIKGLSDWYGHCE
-128 NVETELS
+128 NMETELS

-140 LQPNDWLLEKL
+140 LKPNDWLLEKL
-151 ERSIISETEISDAA
+151 ERSIISDNEIADAA

-177 KAGMQLRETLDKMV
+177 RAGMQLRETLDKMI
-191 KNKTTQQYLQES
+191 KNKTTQQYLQEN
-203 SVTIRDGRFVLP
+203 SVTLRDGRFVLP
-215 VKSEYRG
+215 VKSEHRG
-222 QVSGLIH
+222 QISGLVH

-250 DIRILE
+250 DIRLLE

-267 RQLCRDC
+267 RELCHDC
-274 GDYSEILKENYKVCT
+274 GDYADILCENYKICV

-295 AKSNLAARL
+295 AKSNLAAKL
-304 KCSLPGITDDG
+304 NCSLPEITNDG
-315 VIFLKKARHPLL
+315 KINLKKARHPLL
-327 DRNKAVPIDLS
+327 DKNKAVPVNLS
-338 LGEDYQTLIITGPN
+338 IGEEYQALIITGPN

-365 LSAMVMCGLLIPV
+365 LCAMTMCGLLIPT
-378 ADGSRISLFD
+378 ADGSKISVFS

-417 LGTADES
+417 LKTADEN

-440 GAALAVAIIRRLMS
+440 GAALAVSIIRRLMEN
-454 SGAKVMVTTHY
+454 GAKLMVTTHY

-474 SPDVENASCEFDI
+474 NPDVQNASCEFDI
-487 DTLRPT
+487 KTLRPT

-508 ISESLGMPKDIID
+508 ISAGLGMPEDIIQDAKLRVD
-521 DAKSSVSEA
+521 DA
-530 NSRLEDVIG
+530 NTRLEEVIG
-539 KLEAARLELE
+539 KLEASRLELE
-549 HQKDDI
+549 RQKEEI
-555 SRLKAQTK
+555 SRLRA
-563 EHEETI
+563 EAEDHERML
-569 RKEREQLEAAKA
+569 RKEREELEASRL
-581 DEMEKARLRAMT
+581 EELEKARLRAMT

-606 DELEKLRKEKDKKD
+606 NELESLRREKDKKD
-620 FSSNVS
+620 FSANVS
-626 GMKSRTKQ
+626 SMKSKSKQ

-644 PVDGRDP
+644 PVDSRSIQ
-651 NEGYVL
+651 EEYVL
-657 PRKLKRGDTVYV
+657 PRKLKRGDTVFV
-669 VDLQRKGIVSGEPD
+669 VDLNRKGIISGDPD
-683 GSDFVF
+683 GSDFVY

-702 RLRLEEPPKVT
+702 RLRLEEPQK
-713 VGNKPAKKNRNMNKV
+713 NIQKKHPVRNMNKV

-733 RRGRMELD
+733 RRGKMELD
-741 IRGCACNDGVY
+741 IRGCACDDGVY
-752 QLDSFIDQAVM
+752 QLDAFIDQAVM
-763 SNISTVTIIHGK
+763 SNISTITIIHGK

-780 RSAVHKRLK
+780 RTAVHRRLR

-795 SFRLGVFGEGEDGV
+795 NFRLGLFGEGEDGV
-809 TVAELK
+809 TVVELK

>member
-1 MTMNSTISSKNSA
+1 
-14 DRKGYMNK
+14 MNK

-33 QMLAEHASNAETRR
+33 DMLAELASNEATRK
-47 MALALR
+47 MALELR
-53 PDNDLERVRYE
+53 PDCDSERVRYE

-72 ELSVQYGTPPF
+72 ELSVQFGTPPF
-83 SDFKDVTSAAARA
+83 SNFKDITSTAARA
-96 ASGAVISLR
+96 KSGAVISLR
-105 DLMDIAVML
+105 DLMDIAAML
-114 RQIKALADWYSHCE
+114 RQIKGLADWYKHCE
-128 NVETELS
+128 NIETELS

-151 ERSIISETEISDAA
+151 ERSIISENEIADAA

-177 KAGMQLRETLDKMV
+177 RAGMQLRETLDKMV

-215 VKSEYRG
+215 VKSEHRG
-222 QVSGLIH
+222 QISGLIH

-250 DIRILE
+250 DIRILQ

-267 RQLCRDC
+267 CELCRDC
-274 GDYSEILKENYKVCT
+274 GDYADILAENYKVCT

-295 AKSNLAARL
+295 AKSNLAAKL
-304 KCSLPGITDDG
+304 NCSLPEITDDG
-315 VIFLKKARHPLL
+315 KIYLKKARHPLI
-327 DRNKAVPIDLS
+327 DKSKAVPIELS
-338 LGEDYQTLIITGPN
+338 LGEEYQTLIITGPN

-365 LSAMVMCGLLIPV
+365 LSAMTMCGLLIPV
-378 ADGSRISLFD
+378 ADGSRISVFS

-440 GAALAVAIIRRLMS
+440 GAALAIAVIRRLMEN
-454 SGAKVMVTTHY
+454 GAKIMVTTHY

-474 SPDVENASCEFDI
+474 SPSVQNASCEFDI
-487 DTLRPT
+487 ATLRPT

-508 ISESLGMPKDIID
+508 ISESLGMPSDIIE
-521 DAKSSVSEA
+521 DAKGRVSDA
-530 NSRLEDVIG
+530 NTRLEEVIG
-539 KLEAARLELE
+539 KLEASRLELE
-549 HQKDDI
+549 REKEQI
-555 SRLKAQTK
+555 TRLRIQAQ
-563 EHEETI
+563 EHESAV
-569 RKEREQLEAAKA
+569 RKEREEIEAAKS
-581 DEMEKARLRAMT
+581 DELEKARLRAMT
-593 IIEQTKAESNELL
+593 IIEQTKAESNELI
-606 DELEKLRKEKDKKD
+606 DELEKLRREKDKKD

-626 GMKSRTKQ
+626 GMKSKTKQ
-634 SFNKMYDTAN
+634 SFNKMFDTAN
-644 PVDGRDP
+644 PVNKRDP

-669 VDLQRKGIVSGEPD
+669 VDLQRKGIISGDPD
-683 GSDFVF
+683 GSEFVF

-702 RLRLEEPPKVT
+702 RLRLEEPEKVT
-713 VGNKPAKKNRNMNKV
+713 YNNKNKSSRKVGRV

-733 RRGRMELD
+733 RRGKMELD
-741 IRGCACNDGVY
+741 IRGSACDDGVCEV
-752 QLDSFIDQAVM
+752 DAFIDQAVM

-780 RSAVHKRLK
+780 RKAVHQRLR

-795 SFRLGVFGEGEDGV
+795 SFRLGLFGEGEDGV
-809 TVAELK
+809 TVVELK

>member
-1 MTMNSTISSKNSA
+1 MKQP
-14 DRKGYMNK
+14 RK
-22 YLKTLE
+22 
-28 LDKIL
+28 
-33 QMLAEHASNAETRR
+33 
-47 MALALR
+47 MALELR
-53 PDNDLERVRYE
+53 PDCDLERVRYE

-72 ELSVQYGTPPF
+72 ELSVQFGTPPF
-83 SDFKDVTSAAARA
+83 SNFKDITSTAARA
-96 ASGAVISLR
+96 KSGAVISLR
-105 DLMDIAVML
+105 DLMDIAAML
-114 RQIKALADWYSHCE
+114 RQIKGLADWYKHCE
-128 NVETELS
+128 NIETELS

-151 ERSIISETEISDAA
+151 ERSIISENEIADAA

-177 KAGMQLRETLDKMV
+177 RAGMQLRETLDKMV
-191 KNKTTQQYLQES
+191 KSKTTQQYLQES

-215 VKSEYRG
+215 VKSEHRG
-222 QVSGLIH
+222 QISGLIH

-250 DIRILE
+250 DIRILQ

-267 RQLCRDC
+267 CELCRDC
-274 GDYSEILKENYKVCT
+274 GDYADILAENYKVCT

-295 AKSNLAARL
+295 AKSNLAAKL
-304 KCSLPGITDDG
+304 NCSLPEITDDG
-315 VIFLKKARHPLL
+315 KIYLKKARHPLI
-327 DRNKAVPIDLS
+327 DKNKAVPIELS
-338 LGEDYQTLIITGPN
+338 LGEEYQTLIITGPN

-365 LSAMVMCGLLIPV
+365 LSAMTMCGLLIPV
-378 ADGSRISLFD
+378 ADGSRISVFS

-440 GAALAVAIIRRLMS
+440 GAALAIAVIRRLMEN
-454 SGAKVMVTTHY
+454 GAKIMVTTHY

-474 SPDVENASCEFDI
+474 SPSVQNASCEFDI
-487 DTLRPT
+487 STLRPT

-508 ISESLGMPKDIID
+508 ISESLGMPSDIIE
-521 DAKSSVSEA
+521 DAKGRVSDA
-530 NSRLEDVIG
+530 NTRLEEVIG
-539 KLEAARLELE
+539 KLEASRLELE
-549 HQKDDI
+549 REKEQITKLRI
-555 SRLKAQTK
+555 QAQ
-563 EHEETI
+563 EHESAV
-569 RKEREQLEAAKA
+569 RKEREEIEAAKS
-581 DEMEKARLRAMT
+581 DELEKARLRAMT

-626 GMKSRTKQ
+626 GMKSKTKQ
-634 SFNKMYDTAN
+634 SFNKMFDTAN
-644 PVDGRDP
+644 PVDKRDP

-669 VDLQRKGIVSGEPD
+669 VDLQRKGIISGDPD
-683 GSDFVF
+683 GSEFVF

-702 RLRLEEPPKVT
+702 RLRLEEPEKVT
-713 VGNKPAKKNRNMNKV
+713 YNNKNKPSRKVGRV

-733 RRGRMELD
+733 RRGKMELD
-741 IRGCACNDGVY
+741 IRGSACDDGIY
-752 QLDSFIDQAVM
+752 ELDAFIDQAVM

-780 RSAVHKRLK
+780 RKAVHQRLR

-795 SFRLGVFGEGEDGV
+795 NFRLGLFGEGEDGV
-809 TVAELK
+809 TVVELK

>member
-1 MTMNSTISSKNSA
+1 M
-14 DRKGYMNK
+14 DK

-33 QMLAEHASNAETRR
+33 EMLAELTSNEETRR
-47 MALALR
+47 MALAVR

-72 ELSVQYGTPPF
+72 SLSVQFGTPPF
-83 SDFKDVTSAAARA
+83 SNFKDISTVAARA

-105 DLMDIAVML
+105 DLMDIAAML
-114 RQIKALADWYSHCE
+114 RQIKALADWYAHCE

-151 ERSIISETEISDAA
+151 ERSIISDNEIADAA

-177 KAGMQLRETLDKMV
+177 RAGMQLRETLDKMI

-203 SVTIRDGRFVLP
+203 NVTIRDGRFVLP
-215 VKSEYRG
+215 VKSEYRA
-222 QVSGLIH
+222 QVSGLVH

-274 GDYSEILKENYKVCT
+274 GDYAEVLSENYKVCT

-295 AKSNLAARL
+295 AKSNLAAKLR
-304 KCSLPGITDDG
+304 CSLPAITDDG
-315 VIFLKKARHPLL
+315 KMHLKKARHPLI
-327 DRNKAVPIDLS
+327 DRNKAVPVDIS
-338 LGEDYQTLIITGPN
+338 LGEDYQALIITGPN
-352 TGGKTVALKTAGL
+352 TGGKTVSLKTAGL
-365 LSAMVMCGLLIPV
+365 LTAMTMCGLLIPV
-378 ADGSRISLFD
+378 ADCSSISVYD

-417 LGTADES
+417 LSTADEK

-440 GAALAVAIIRRLMS
+440 GAALAIAIIRRLMEN
-454 SGAKVMVTTHY
+454 GAKIMVTTHY

-474 SPDVENASCEFDI
+474 SAGVENASCEFDI
-487 DTLRPT
+487 ETLRPT

-508 ISESLGMPKDIID
+508 ISESLGMPSDIIE
-521 DAKSSVSEA
+521 DAKSRVSEA
-530 NSRLEDVIG
+530 NTRLEEVIG
-539 KLEAARLELE
+539 KLEASRIELE
-549 HQKDDI
+549 RKRDDI
-555 SRLKAQTK
+555 SRLRAQTA
-563 EHEETI
+563 EHEEAI
-569 RKEREQLEAAKA
+569 RKEREAIEAAKA
-581 DEMEKARLRAMT
+581 DELEKARLRAMT
-593 IIEQTKAESNELL
+593 IIEQTKAESNELI

-620 FSSNVS
+620 FSANVS
-626 GMKSRTKQ
+626 GMKSKTKQ

-644 PVDGRDP
+644 PVEKRDP

-657 PRKLKRGDTVYV
+657 PRKLRRGDTVYV

-683 GSDFVF
+683 GSDFVY

-702 RLRLEEPPKVT
+702 RLRLEETEKVT
-713 VGNKPAKKNRNMNKV
+713 VGSKSLRPNRKMNKI

-733 RRGRMELD
+733 RRGKMELD
-741 IRGCACNDGVY
+741 IRGCACDDGVY
-752 QLDSFIDQAVM
+752 QLDAFIDQAVM

-780 RSAVHKRLK
+780 RQAVHRRLK

-795 SFRLGVFGEGEDGV
+795 SFRLGLFGEGEDGV